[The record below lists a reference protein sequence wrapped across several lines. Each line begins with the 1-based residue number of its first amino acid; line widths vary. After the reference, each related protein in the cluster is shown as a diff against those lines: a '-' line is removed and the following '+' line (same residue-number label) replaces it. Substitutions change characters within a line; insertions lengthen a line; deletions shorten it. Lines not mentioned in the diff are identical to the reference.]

1 MASASIFWPAI
12 ALVAL
17 TFVVMGLM
25 ARERLG
31 QLKRNRVHPQAVATS
46 AQMAAR
52 MADTRCADN
61 FRNLFELPVLF
72 YLAVVVAFLT
82 AQGGWLVTGLAWAFV
97 ILRVIHSAIHCGY
110 NKVMHRFAAYLV
122 GGMMLLALWAT
133 LAYGLLV

>member
-72 YLAVVVAFLT
+72 YLAVVIAFLT
-82 AQGGWLVTGLAWAFV
+82 AQGGLLVTGLAWAFV
-97 ILRVIHSAIHCGY
+97 VLRVVHSAIHCGY
-110 NKVMHRFAAYLV
+110 NKVLHRFAAYLL
-122 GGMMLLALWAT
+122 GGVALLALWAT